1 MLHSWPLLG
10 LHEHL
15 LEGKLPSPLSLISSP
30 PPLAQDGKEN
40 DFNALC
46 PQQRKEATYHLP
58 DLETPRK
65 KPPMMEQRKRIVGA
79 KMEKREAQS
88 SFNIFNN
95 SRYTFSLIQTHLME
109 YFCVTSYPLLTT
121 PVSEDRLFPP
131 ISGSLEI
138 IIIINNNIY
147 RSRHKY

>member
-1 MLHSWPLLG
+1 MKKTKAYSLRILTKVLKLVSSRVGYKPRQPDQSWASLSLLHSWPLLG

-46 PQQRKEATYHLP
+46 PQQRKEATYNLP

-65 KPPMMEQRKRIVGA
+65 KPPMMEQRKTIVGS

-88 SFNIFNN
+88 SFNIFN
-95 SRYTFSLIQTHLME
+95 
-109 YFCVTSYPLLTT
+109 LL
-121 PVSEDRLFPP
+121 
-131 ISGSLEI
+131 
-138 IIIINNNIY
+138 
-147 RSRHKY
+147 